1 MPVVA
6 VTGGIAVGKTVMMR
20 YWSSKYEFPIFDTDD
35 VGRDLLLD
43 LEIKKNIRHIFGSKV
58 FDAEGEVDRLS
69 LQGRIFS
76 NIEEKRALESLLHP
90 HIRRVSQEKIHAFL
104 KKHAYCLVVVPLL
117 YETNTAKNYDR
128 VCLVESA
135 LDQRVRRCF
144 DRGLSE
150 DVTLAI
156 MHAQASSQQRI
167 SVSDDVLYNVQD
179 FSFFYKQIDDL
190 YQQYGQQFL

>member
-35 VGRDLLLD
+35 IGRDLLLTH
-43 LEIKKNIRHIFGSKV
+43 EIKKNIRHIFGSKV
-58 FDAEGEVDRLS
+58 FDAEEEVDRLS
-69 LQGRIFS
+69 IQRRIFS
-76 NIEEKRALESLLHP
+76 NSEEKRALESLLHP

-104 KKHAYCLVVVPLL
+104 KKYAYCLVVVPLL

-190 YQQYGQQFL
+190 YRQYGQQFL